1 MRLVLS
7 IRLKLLLL
15 VALACLPAMGLV
27 LHSGLEAQRQALR
40 EAQAQAGRISRDL
53 ALREQHLTAGARQFL
68 ATLARLPDVRTL
80 DAKACAP
87 LFRELLTA
95 NPFYSDVVLTS
106 LTGEV
111 LASAQ
116 TVPAGLNLKESAFFP
131 LVLKTGAFAVGGYR
145 KSRTTGLHVLVCGHP
160 VYSPK
165 GELVGTV
172 STGLRLGIFDDIVRD
187 IKLPAGS
194 TIFMVDAQ
202 GLRVFNRHFP
212 KSRPELYPPGAP
224 VRPNI
229 WRVLREQPKG
239 VPFFDIGA
247 DDQRRMFVVQEST
260 LAPQAS
266 PYLYVAVSLPEAT
279 VLQQARQSLYSG
291 LTLLSLG
298 TLLAGLGAWLM
309 GKKVFVERIERL
321 AQVAGSFAAG
331 DLSARANLPGPGPLS
346 GRPDELGRLGL
357 AVDRIGEELSRREA
371 EREATL
377 ERLARTQFAV
387 DNAGDEIYW
396 TDEAGRILY
405 ANESAARS
413 LGYTRQE
420 LQGMHVFDIEA
431 AHTPES
437 WRNLLQRLA
446 SGHSLSLETQHKT
459 RTGTLITKDLTLSLV
474 RMGETPIIFGTG
486 RDVRERKRHEATLRS
501 LLDETAAVT
510 GREFFQTLTARLVS
524 VLEMP
529 AAFAGEYLD
538 DPAGTVRPLG
548 LAHSD
553 EKRSTEHALQSG
565 AQHPTQDFPLALSPG
580 RNIPRDGHL
589 LIVEGVR
596 ERYPDNPYLAG
607 LNIEGYLGVP
617 MLNAAGE
624 KIGHLSIMSR
634 NAMQADPA
642 LLAILRLFAQ
652 RAAAEL
658 VRLRAEREIL
668 SSLREKEVLLKEI
681 HHRVKNN
688 MQIISSLLSLQARD
702 LTDPAMLDLVDESR
716 ARILSMAL
724 VHEDLYQTG
733 NLAQVDFRHYLQR
746 LAERTRSGLAG
757 AARVDFELEL
767 AELALPVDQAI
778 PLGLLCNE
786 LFTNALKHAFPSG
799 TAGVV
804 RVRLERADGQ
814 VVVTVRDNG
823 PGLPPGFEPGQ
834 GATLGLQLVWSLA
847 DQLHG
852 RMEAVNDSG
861 AVFTLRFPVG

>member
-27 LHSGLEAQRQALR
+27 LHSGLKAQRQALHDA
-40 EAQAQAGRISRDL
+40 EAQAGRISRDL
-53 ALREQHLTAGARQFL
+53 ALREQHLTAGTRQFL
-68 ATLARLPDVRTL
+68 ATLARLPDVRNL
-80 DAKACAP
+80 DAKACKP
-87 LFRELLTA
+87 LFRELLAA

-106 LTGEV
+106 LSGEV

-116 TVPAGLNLKESAFFP
+116 TVPPGLNLKESAFFP
-131 LVLKTGAFAVGGYR
+131 LVLKTRAFAVGGYR

-160 VYSPK
+160 VYNTR
-165 GELVGTV
+165 GDLVGTV
-172 STGLRLGIFDDIVRD
+172 STGLRLSIFDDIVRD

-194 TIFMVDAQ
+194 TISLADREGVRLF
-202 GLRVFNRHFP
+202 HHHYP
-212 KSRPELYPPGAP
+212 EPRPELYPQGERLRAG
-224 VRPNI
+224 V
-229 WRVLREQPKG
+229 WQKVLAEPKG
-239 VPFFDIGA
+239 EPFYAIGA
-247 DDQRRMFVVQEST
+247 DGMRRIYVVQQSR
-260 LAPQAS
+260 LHPQAD
-266 PYLYVAVSLPEAT
+266 PYLYVGVTLLEQN
-279 VLQQARQSLYSG
+279 VLVQARRSLYSG
-291 LTLLSLG
+291 LGLLSLG
-298 TLLAGLGAWLM
+298 TLLAALGAWFM
-309 GKKVFVERIERL
+309 GKKIFVERIERL

-346 GRPDELGRLGL
+346 GGPDELGRLGL

-396 TDEAGRILY
+396 SDEAGRILY
-405 ANESAARS
+405 ANGSAARS

-420 LQGMHVFDIEA
+420 LLGMQVFDIEA
-431 AHTPES
+431 AHAPES
-437 WRNLLQRLA
+437 WQELLQRLA
-446 SGHSLSLETQHKT
+446 SGRPLNLETLHKT
-459 RTGTLITKDLTLSLV
+459 STGALVPKDLTLSLV
-474 RMGETPIIFGTG
+474 RMGEGPIIFGTG
-486 RDVRERKRHEATLRS
+486 RDIRERKRHEAALRS

-510 GREFFQTLTARLVS
+510 GQQFFQTLTARLVS

-529 AAFAGEYLD
+529 AAFAGEYLG
-538 DPAGTVRPLG
+538 DPPGTVRPLG
-548 LAHSD
+548 LAPGD
-553 EKRSTEHALQSG
+553 GQ
-565 AQHPTQDFPLALSPG
+565 QPTRDFPLALSPG
-580 RNIPRDGHL
+580 RDIPRDGHL
-589 LIVEGVR
+589 LIAEGVR
-596 ERYPDNPYLAG
+596 QRYPDNPYLAR

-617 MLNAAGE
+617 MLNVAGE
-624 KIGHLSIMSR
+624 KIGHLSIMSCR
-634 NAMQADPA
+634 PMQADPA

-658 VRLRAEREIL
+658 VRLRAERDTL
-668 SSLREKEVLLKEI
+668 NSLREKEVLLKEI

-688 MQIISSLLSLQARD
+688 MQIVSSLLSLQARD
-702 LTDPAMLDLVDESR
+702 LTDPAMLELVDESR

-733 NLAQVDFRHYLQR
+733 NLAQVDFRHYLKR
-746 LAERTRSGLAG
+746 LAERTRSGIAG

-786 LFTNALKHAFPSG
+786 LFTNALKHAFPDG
-799 TAGVV
+799 AEGVV

-814 VVVTVRDNG
+814 IVITVRDTG

-834 GATLGLQLVWSLA
+834 GTTLGLQLVWSLA

-852 RMEAVNDSG
+852 RMEARNDGG
-861 AVFTLRFPVG
+861 AVFTLRFPAG